1 MKTLPRFL
9 LTLILVLTLAGCTLP
24 APVAQTQPVDAP
36 AADVVRTVHTP
47 DGEVT
52 LAGRWDGAISIMGS
66 QLRIIVNF
74 SEEAGA
80 VIGVMDIPQQGATGI
95 PLHNLRFDAPVIYF
109 EILPGPRLAVFDGTV
124 EPDGSITG
132 SFSQSGI
139 TGTFQLLPVAEVEP
153 VAAEDLPYIAEE
165 VTFGHG
171 EVTLAGTLTL
181 PEGAGPHPAV
191 ILVSGSGQQNRDSE
205 IPMIPGYRPF
215 AVLADTLT
223 RQGIAVLRYDDRGVG
238 GSTGEVMLAT
248 SADFSED
255 TEAAL
260 NYLRE
265 HAATDPQQIGILGH
279 SEGGLIAVMLASRN
293 PHVAF
298 VILMAG
304 QTASGEVSH
313 LAQIRMLNEAQGV
326 AGADLERIL
335 ALQQHAYETVKTGEG
350 WDEFESALRQE
361 TSEQLEALPE
371 AARAQ
376 LGNLETFVEQ
386 SVAQQMA
393 VMRLPWFHFYI
404 TYDPALDLVNIDVP
418 ILALF
423 GALDLQVEAELNQ
436 AALLAAVE
444 QSDNED
450 VTIVIFPEANH
461 LFQLA
466 ESGHPEEYALLAPD
480 FLPGF
485 LETISEW
492 LLERVEIAAH

>member
-1 MKTLPRFL
+1 MTNLPHFL
-9 LTLILVLTLAGCTLP
+9 LSLILVLALAGCTLP
-24 APVAQTQPVDAP
+24 APVAQTQPVEPPATDA
-36 AADVVRTVHTP
+36 VRTVHTP
-47 DGEVT
+47 DGEIRLT
-52 LAGRWDGAISIMGS
+52 GRWDGAITIMGS

-80 VIGVMDIPQQGATGI
+80 VTGGMDIPQQGATGI
-95 PLHNLRFDAPVIYF
+95 PLHNIRLDASAIYF
-109 EILPGPRLAVFDGTV
+109 EILPGPRQAIFDGEV
-124 EPDGSITG
+124 QPDGSITG
-132 SFSQSGI
+132 SFSQSGF
-139 TGTFQLLPVAEVEP
+139 TGSFRLLPVAEVEP
-153 VAAEDLPYIAEE
+153 VAAEDLPYLAEE

-181 PEGAGPHPAV
+181 PEGTGPHPAV

-205 IPMIPGYRPF
+205 IPMIPGYRPL

-223 RQGIAVLRYDDRGVG
+223 QQGIAVLRYDDRGVG
-238 GSTGEVMLAT
+238 GSTGEVMSAT

-265 HAATDPQQIGILGH
+265 RTEIDPDQIGVLGH
-279 SEGGLIAVMLASRN
+279 SEGGMIAIMLAARN

-304 QTASGEVSH
+304 QTAPSIESH
-313 LAQIRMLNEAQGV
+313 LAQVRMFNELQGV
-326 AGADLERIL
+326 AGAELERVL
-335 ALQQHAYETVKTGEG
+335 AFQQQAYDTIKTDEG
-350 WDEFESALRQE
+350 WDEFEAALRE
-361 TSEQLEALPE
+361 LTAEQLEALPE
-371 AARAQ
+371 AAKAQ
-376 LGNLETFVEQ
+376 LGDLETVVEQ

-393 VMRLPWFHFYI
+393 ILRSPWFHFYI
-404 TYDPALDLVNIDVP
+404 TYDPTVDLVNIDVP

-423 GALDLQVEAELNQ
+423 GGLDIQVEAELNQ
-436 AALLAAVE
+436 AALLAAVG
-444 QSDNED
+444 QSGNED
-450 VTIVIFPEANH
+450 VTVVIFPEANH

-492 LLERVEIAAH
+492 LLEQVTIAVQ